1 MAIAEL
7 VLKYLDTLVWP
18 VVTLVLV
25 WMLRAQVRQAFGRLT
40 RWETPAGTLEFE
52 AEARAVRDEA
62 DDLRASA
69 EGPAQGGLWPG
80 GLDDEPPP
88 DEEDGPPDPAEEP
101 EPDVGSRGGGWGG
114 RPGGRDVAKPSVVPA
129 PRSWPDFRYAMDL
142 TEHGPVAAVC
152 VAWLCLLDCVAELQR
167 AHGAGQGA
175 DSLSPR
181 SPLIE
186 TWLWVVDLGLSPE
199 AHQLFA
205 RLQTLW
211 REALRDPHLV
221 TSAAARDYVRSCHAL
236 AAELRKLL

>member
-18 VVTLVLV
+18 VVTVVLV
-25 WMLRAQVRQAFGRLT
+25 WMLRAQIRQAFGRLT
-40 RWETPAGTLEFE
+40 RLETPAGTLEFE

-69 EGPAQGGLWPG
+69 EDPAPGGLWYG

-88 DEEDGPPDPAEEP
+88 DEEDGPPDPAEVSG
-101 EPDVGSRGGGWGG
+101 PDVGTRGGRWGG
-114 RPGGRDVAKPSVVPA
+114 QPGGGDAATPPVVPA
-129 PRSWPDFRYAMDL
+129 PRAWPDFRSAMDL
-142 TEHGPVAAVC
+142 TEHGPVAAVS
-152 VAWLCLLDCVAELQR
+152 VAWLRLLDCVGELRR
-167 AHGAGQGA
+167 AHRDGEAAG
-175 DSLSPR
+175 SPSPR
-181 SPLIE
+181 SPLVE
-186 TWLWVVDLGLSPE
+186 TWLWLVDLGLSTD

-211 REALRDPHLV
+211 RESMRDPHLV